1 MNIIF
6 QVKGGLGK
14 VIAST
19 AVLGGF
25 KKRYPSSKII
35 VVSAYSDVFY
45 NNPHVYKTYNFS
57 QIKGIYS
64 KYIHNQ
70 EHKIFIQDPYEH
82 SSHFEQENHIIKTW
96 FELYNLEYSRN
107 IPEIYLSNSELEF
120 YEASFNSSTLPIL
133 ALHSNGG
140 SPEQNSQYSWPRDI
154 PYDNVL
160 DIIDEFKSTHTIV
173 HIKNPNQATY
183 PNTIPMTDSFR
194 SVAGLLLMAD
204 KRLLIDSFAQ
214 HLCAALSIPATVCWG
229 ITKPEVFGY
238 EIHDNILSN
247 PFTKPPDYQ
256 DSVYNNFDFYEK
268 MHKAPYNSLKDV
280 FDSKKIINSLNK

>member
-96 FELYNLEYSRN
+96 FELYD
-107 IPEIYLSNSELEF
+107 IDISN
-120 YEASFNSSTLPIL
+120 YYKC
-133 ALHSNGG
+133 
-140 SPEQNSQYSWPRDI
+140 Q
-154 PYDNVL
+154 V
-160 DIIDEFKSTHTIV
+160 
-173 HIKNPNQATY
+173 
-183 PNTIPMTDSFR
+183 
-194 SVAGLLLMAD
+194 
-204 KRLLIDSFAQ
+204 
-214 HLCAALSIPATVCWG
+214 
-229 ITKPEVFGY
+229 
-238 EIHDNILSN
+238 
-247 PFTKPPDYQ
+247 
-256 DSVYNNFDFYEK
+256 
-268 MHKAPYNSLKDV
+268 
-280 FDSKKIINSLNK
+280 